1 MKDID
6 IRTALKTKIL
16 KRYLKDPDTVII
28 DELGINN
35 GSSRIDVALVNGTIH
50 GFEIK
55 SDSDSLERLPEQIR
69 SFCSVLDRVTLI
81 VGCKLAGLAIKMIPD
96 WWGVKLAEQKSTGK
110 IHLSEA
116 RPPRNNL
123 LIDKNAVVKLLWRGE
138 ALELLEEIDS
148 TNGFKSKP
156 RQFIYEKLAEV
167 ADLDVIR
174 SRVRYQLKN
183 RKDWRVVERQK

>member
-16 KRYLKDPDTVII
+16 KRYLKEPNTVII

-55 SDSDSLERLPEQIR
+55 SDSDSLARLPEQIR
-69 SFCSVLDRVTLI
+69 SFCSVLDHVTLI
-81 VGCKLAGLAIKMIPD
+81 VGYKLAGAALKMIPD
-96 WWGVKLAEQKSTGK
+96 WWGVKLAEQKPTRE

-116 RPPRNNL
+116 RSPRNNPRL
-123 LIDKNAVVKLLWRGE
+123 DKLSIVKLLWRDE

-148 TNGFKSKP
+148 IKGFKSKP
-156 RQFIYEKLAEV
+156 RQYIYEKLAEV

-183 RKDWRVVERQK
+183 RKDWRAVERQM